1 MFVDIK
7 LYMTT
12 IDEENLFVGSSQENR
27 ELSLNSL
34 RVQTEIIKAPFNPTD
49 PFRLE
54 GNYLEYQRKYNYARF
69 KYYVNNDDT
78 EPSVTR
84 YYFIRDFEY
93 VNDMACR
100 MVCDEDLVSNIFWQL
115 KFARF
120 YPSMCTYNS
129 NKLTAKKRTYKE
141 IETTELFNTV
151 SENNLLLKK
160 YTYALGLVIF
170 SCIADKFKE
179 YWDPQTDVYT
189 EYNGKYPFFNVALPF
204 LYDTQTESVVSG
216 LRFNHGTIPDT
227 DPAEK
232 AQILSIS
239 DFQRFAS
246 NLLPG
251 FQIISSMI
259 TTSVK
264 GLLDFSLNNTSRPT
278 EVDIS
283 SVDEGYEFKN
293 QPLST
298 GGDNPSPTTFYVL
311 SILKGGNTQVL
322 LNSLSVDEY
331 SVPAYKKANILAGS
345 PTIELD
351 LRRINQATPIY
362 FEQSLLPPYVYTV
375 SWVED
380 ANQYTANNFNQGQTD
395 TAFMDYKEQ
404 YAEWY
409 RSNYNAQVT
418 GLKVRQKTEQEN
430 LGIRTVTNLAS
441 TILGIN
447 ATLAGGQVSAL
458 INKNA
463 AAPALAGINVAKQAG
478 DFVTDTISNYMTLNN
493 NQAKERKLQELQIQ
507 DIRNTPDNVSFN
519 SSLGVY
525 IRTKQYV
532 RLMRYENVFLD
543 QIKAYHKA
551 YGFESMIDISDSF
564 QQHTLFDYY
573 RADDTVLNTDEV
585 FLDEME
591 RSQVEDTFSKGVRV
605 WYDYNNMKNFTIENP
620 EKAV

>member
-93 VNDMACR
+93 VNDMVCR

-129 NKLTAKKRTYKE
+129 NKLTANGRKYKAIDAGQIYE
-141 IETTELFNTV
+141 IEE
-151 SENNLLLKK
+151 EYNLLK
-160 YTYALGLVIF
+160 YFQSSGLPTLAVGFIVFTSTYQRDEGDGFAYIEGN
-170 SCIADKFKE
+170 
-179 YWDPQTDVYT
+179 TT
-189 EYNGKYPFFNVALPF
+189 YPLRNYVLPF
-204 LYDTQTESVVSG
+204 IYDPLTGSVREDFKIFAASGDRVLDVFDLGKFLNQT
-216 LRFNHGTIPDT
+216 T
-227 DPAEK
+227 A
-232 AQILSIS
+232 
-239 DFQRFAS
+239 
-246 NLLPG
+246 G
-251 FQIISSMI
+251 FDIVSSMI
-259 TTSVK
+259 Y
-264 GLLDFSLNNTSRPT
+264 LNLKNEINVTVTKYNDYYGARISGIDDNFLRQMT
-278 EVDIS
+278 LADIGNAM
-283 SVDEGYEFKN
+283 VIKKLPDAFE
-293 QPLST
+293 
-298 GGDNPSPTTFYVL
+298 TFIENL
-311 SILKGGNTQVL
+311 PI
-322 LNSLSVDEY
+322 DMY
-331 SVPAYKKANILAGS
+331 SVPEYKKLNIFNGGNVYEYDTRQIVPFGGVS
-345 PTIELD
+345 
-351 LRRINQATPIY
+351 RITY
-362 FEQSLLPPYVYTV
+362 KQSFVPPYRTTLYFN
-375 SWVED
+375 EERI
-380 ANQYTANNFNQGQTD
+380 QYTPNNFISFDND
-395 TAFMDYKEQ
+395 TTFMDFSSA
-404 YAEWY
+404 YADWY
-409 RSNYNAQVT
+409 RQNYNSQIM
-418 GLKVRQKTEQEN
+418 GLKVKQETEQSN
-430 LGIRTVTNLAS
+430 LNIRTMAGLAS
-441 TILGIN
+441 TGIGI
-447 ATLAGGQVSAL
+447 ATTLAGGQVSAL
-458 INKNA
+458 LNKNA
-463 AAPALAGINVAKQAG
+463 AAPALSGLKAVNQAV
-478 DFVTDTISNYMTLNN
+478 DFAANTASNYLTLNN
-493 NQAKERKLQELQIQ
+493 NQAKERKLQEFQIQ
-507 DIRNTPDNVSFN
+507 DLKNTPSEVSFG
-519 SSLGVY
+519 SSIVPFIVNKMY
-525 IRTKQYV
+525 
-532 RLMRYENVFLD
+532 MRVVVFKNIFYD
-543 QIKAYHKA
+543 EIVKYHKA

>member
-93 VNDMACR
+93 VNDMVCR

-129 NKLTAKKRTYKE
+129 NKLTANRRKYKAIDAGQIYE
-141 IETTELFNTV
+141 IEE
-151 SENNLLLKK
+151 EYNLLK
-160 YTYALGLVIF
+160 YFQSSGLPTLAVGFIVFTSTYQRDEGDGFAYIEGN
-170 SCIADKFKE
+170 
-179 YWDPQTDVYT
+179 TT
-189 EYNGKYPFFNVALPF
+189 YPLSNYVLPF
-204 LYDTQTESVVSG
+204 IYDPLTGSVREDFKIFAASGDRVLDVFDLGKFLNQT
-216 LRFNHGTIPDT
+216 T
-227 DPAEK
+227 A
-232 AQILSIS
+232 
-239 DFQRFAS
+239 
-246 NLLPG
+246 G
-251 FQIISSMI
+251 FDIVSSMI
-259 TTSVK
+259 Y
-264 GLLDFSLNNTSRPT
+264 LNLKNEINVTVTKYDDYYGARISGIDDNFLRQMT
-278 EVDIS
+278 LADIGNAM
-283 SVDEGYEFKN
+283 VIKKLPDAFE
-293 QPLST
+293 
-298 GGDNPSPTTFYVL
+298 TFIENL
-311 SILKGGNTQVL
+311 PI
-322 LNSLSVDEY
+322 DMY
-331 SVPAYKKANILAGS
+331 SVPEYKKLNIFNGGNVYEYDTRQIVPFGGVS
-345 PTIELD
+345 
-351 LRRINQATPIY
+351 RITY
-362 FEQSLLPPYVYTV
+362 KQSFVPPYRTTLYFN
-375 SWVED
+375 EERI
-380 ANQYTANNFNQGQTD
+380 QYTPNNFISFNND
-395 TAFMDYKEQ
+395 TTFMDFSSA
-404 YAEWY
+404 YADWY
-409 RSNYNAQVT
+409 RQNYNSQIM
-418 GLKVRQKTEQEN
+418 GLKVKQETEREN
-430 LGIRTVTNLAS
+430 LGVRTAAGLAN
-441 TILGIN
+441 TVVGIG
-447 ATLAGGQVSAL
+447 ATLAGGQISAAL
-458 INKNA
+458 NKNA
-463 AAPALAGINVAKQAG
+463 AAPALAGVSAAKQAT
-478 DFVTDTISNYMTLNN
+478 DFATNTISNYLTLNN
-493 NQAKERKLQELQIQ
+493 NQAKERKLQEFQIQ
-507 DIRNTPDNVSFN
+507 DLKNTPSEVSFG
-519 SSLGVY
+519 SSIVPFIVNKMY
-525 IRTKQYV
+525 
-532 RLMRYENVFLD
+532 MRVVVFKNIFYD
-543 QIKAYHKA
+543 EIVKYHKA

>member
-93 VNDMACR
+93 VNDMVCR

-129 NKLTAKKRTYKE
+129 NKLTANGRKYKAIDAGQIYE
-141 IETTELFNTV
+141 IEE
-151 SENNLLLKK
+151 EYNLLK
-160 YTYALGLVIF
+160 YFQSSGLPTLAVGFIVFTSTYQRDEGDGFAYIEGN
-170 SCIADKFKE
+170 
-179 YWDPQTDVYT
+179 TT
-189 EYNGKYPFFNVALPF
+189 YPLRNYVLPF
-204 LYDTQTESVVSG
+204 IYDPLTGSVREDFKIFAASG
-216 LRFNHGTIPDT
+216 DRVLDVFDLGKFLNQAT
-227 DPAEK
+227 A
-232 AQILSIS
+232 
-239 DFQRFAS
+239 
-246 NLLPG
+246 G
-251 FQIISSMI
+251 FDIVSSMI
-259 TTSVK
+259 YLNLKNEINVTVTK
-264 GLLDFSLNNTSRPT
+264 YDDFYGARISGIDDNFLREMTLA
-278 EVDIS
+278 DIGNAM
-283 SVDEGYEFKN
+283 VIKKLPDAFE
-293 QPLST
+293 
-298 GGDNPSPTTFYVL
+298 TFIENL
-311 SILKGGNTQVL
+311 PI
-322 LNSLSVDEY
+322 DMY
-331 SVPAYKKANILAGS
+331 SVPEYKKLNIFNGGNVYEYDMRQIIPFAG
-345 PTIELD
+345 TT
-351 LRRINQATPIY
+351 RITY
-362 FEQSLLPPYVYTV
+362 KQSFVPPYRTTLYFN
-375 SWVED
+375 EERI
-380 ANQYTANNFNQGQTD
+380 QYTPNNFISFNND
-395 TAFMDYKEQ
+395 TTFMDFSSA
-404 YAEWY
+404 YADWY
-409 RSNYNAQVT
+409 RQNYNSQIM
-418 GLKVRQKTEQEN
+418 GLKVKQETEREN
-430 LGIRTVTNLAS
+430 LGVRTAAGLAN
-441 TILGIN
+441 TVVGIG
-447 ATLAGGQVSAL
+447 ATLAGGQISAAL
-458 INKNA
+458 NKNA
-463 AAPALAGINVAKQAG
+463 AAPALAGVNAAKQAT
-478 DFVTDTISNYMTLNN
+478 DFATNTISNYLTLNN
-493 NQAKERKLQELQIQ
+493 NQAKERKLQEFQIQ
-507 DIRNTPDNVSFN
+507 DLKNTPSEVSFG
-519 SSLGVY
+519 SSIVPFIVNKMY
-525 IRTKQYV
+525 
-532 RLMRYENVFLD
+532 MRVVVFKNIFYD
-543 QIKAYHKA
+543 EIVKYHKA

>member
-93 VNDMACR
+93 VNDIVCR

-129 NKLTAKKRTYKE
+129 NKLTANGRKYKAIDAGQIYE
-141 IETTELFNTV
+141 IEE
-151 SENNLLLKK
+151 EYNLLK
-160 YTYALGLVIF
+160 YFQSSGLPTLAVGFIVFTSTYQRDEGDGFAYIEGN
-170 SCIADKFKE
+170 
-179 YWDPQTDVYT
+179 TT
-189 EYNGKYPFFNVALPF
+189 YPLRNYVLPF
-204 LYDTQTESVVSG
+204 IYDPLTGSVREDFKIFAASGDRVLDVFDLGKFLNQT
-216 LRFNHGTIPDT
+216 T
-227 DPAEK
+227 A
-232 AQILSIS
+232 
-239 DFQRFAS
+239 
-246 NLLPG
+246 G
-251 FQIISSMI
+251 FDIVSSMI
-259 TTSVK
+259 Y
-264 GLLDFSLNNTSRPT
+264 LNLKNEINVTVTKYDDYYGARISGIDDNFLRQMT
-278 EVDIS
+278 LADIGNAM
-283 SVDEGYEFKN
+283 VIKKLPDAFE
-293 QPLST
+293 
-298 GGDNPSPTTFYVL
+298 TFIENL
-311 SILKGGNTQVL
+311 PI
-322 LNSLSVDEY
+322 DMY
-331 SVPAYKKANILAGS
+331 SVPEYKKLNIFNGGNVYEYDTRQIVPFGGVS
-345 PTIELD
+345 
-351 LRRINQATPIY
+351 RITY
-362 FEQSLLPPYVYTV
+362 KQSFVPPYRTTLYFN
-375 SWVED
+375 EERI
-380 ANQYTANNFNQGQTD
+380 QYTPNNFISFNND
-395 TAFMDYKEQ
+395 TTFMDFSSA
-404 YAEWY
+404 YADWY
-409 RSNYNAQVT
+409 RQNYNSQIM
-418 GLKVRQKTEQEN
+418 GLKVKQETEREN
-430 LGIRTVTNLAS
+430 LGVRTAAGLAN
-441 TILGIN
+441 TVVGIG
-447 ATLAGGQVSAL
+447 ATLAGGQISAAL
-458 INKNA
+458 NKNA
-463 AAPALAGINVAKQAG
+463 AAPALAGINAAKQAT
-478 DFVTDTISNYMTLNN
+478 DFATNTISNYLTLNN
-493 NQAKERKLQELQIQ
+493 NQSKERKLQEFQIQ
-507 DIRNTPDNVSFN
+507 DLKNTPSEVSFG
-519 SSLGVY
+519 SSIVPFIVNKMY
-525 IRTKQYV
+525 
-532 RLMRYENVFLD
+532 MRVVVFKNIFYD
-543 QIKAYHKA
+543 EIVKYHKA

>member
-93 VNDMACR
+93 VNDMVCR

-129 NKLTAKKRTYKE
+129 NKLTARGRKYKAIDAGQIYE
-141 IETTELFNTV
+141 IEE
-151 SENNLLLKK
+151 EYNLLK
-160 YTYALGLVIF
+160 YFQSSGLPTLAVGFIVFTSTYQRDEGDGFAYIEGN
-170 SCIADKFKE
+170 
-179 YWDPQTDVYT
+179 TT
-189 EYNGKYPFFNVALPF
+189 YPLRNYVLPF
-204 LYDTQTESVVSG
+204 IYDPLTGSVREDFKIFAASGDRVLDVFDLGKFLNQT
-216 LRFNHGTIPDT
+216 T
-227 DPAEK
+227 A
-232 AQILSIS
+232 
-239 DFQRFAS
+239 
-246 NLLPG
+246 G
-251 FQIISSMI
+251 FDIVSSMI
-259 TTSVK
+259 YLNLKNEINVTVTKYDDYYGARISGIDDNFLRQMTLADIGNAMVIKKLPDAFETFIENLPIDMYSIPEYRKLNIFNGGNVYEYDMRQIIPYAGTTRITYKQSFVPPYRTT
-264 GLLDFSLNNTSRPT
+264 LYFNEERIQYTPNNFISFNNDTTFMDFSS
-278 EVDIS
+278 
-283 SVDEGYEFKN
+283 
-293 QPLST
+293 
-298 GGDNPSPTTFYVL
+298 
-311 SILKGGNTQVL
+311 
-322 LNSLSVDEY
+322 
-331 SVPAYKKANILAGS
+331 AYA
-345 PTIELD
+345 D
-351 LRRINQATPIY
+351 
-362 FEQSLLPPYVYTV
+362 
-375 SWVED
+375 
-380 ANQYTANNFNQGQTD
+380 
-395 TAFMDYKEQ
+395 
-404 YAEWY
+404 WY
-409 RSNYNAQVT
+409 RQNYNSQIM
-418 GLKVRQKTEQEN
+418 GLKVKQETEREN
-430 LGIRTVTNLAS
+430 LGVRTAAGLAN
-441 TILGIN
+441 TVVGIG
-447 ATLAGGQVSAL
+447 ATLAGGQVSAAL
-458 INKNA
+458 NKNA
-463 AAPALAGINVAKQAG
+463 AAPALAGINAAKQAT
-478 DFVTDTISNYMTLNN
+478 DFATNTISNYLTLNN
-493 NQAKERKLQELQIQ
+493 NQSKERKLQEFQIQ
-507 DIRNTPDNVSFN
+507 DLKNTPSEVSFG
-519 SSLGVY
+519 SSIVPFIVNKMY
-525 IRTKQYV
+525 
-532 RLMRYENVFLD
+532 MRVVVFKNIFYD
-543 QIKAYHKA
+543 EIVKYHKA

>member
-93 VNDMACR
+93 VNDMVCR

-129 NKLTAKKRTYKE
+129 NKLTANGRKYKAIDAGQIYE
-141 IETTELFNTV
+141 IEE
-151 SENNLLLKK
+151 EYNLLK
-160 YTYALGLVIF
+160 YFQSSGLPTLAVGFIVFTSTYQRDEGDGFAYIEGN
-170 SCIADKFKE
+170 
-179 YWDPQTDVYT
+179 TT
-189 EYNGKYPFFNVALPF
+189 YPLRNYVLPF
-204 LYDTQTESVVSG
+204 IYDPLTGSVREDFKIFAASGDRVLDVFDLGKFLNQT
-216 LRFNHGTIPDT
+216 T
-227 DPAEK
+227 A
-232 AQILSIS
+232 
-239 DFQRFAS
+239 
-246 NLLPG
+246 G
-251 FQIISSMI
+251 FDIASSMI
-259 TTSVK
+259 Y
-264 GLLDFSLNNTSRPT
+264 LNLKNEINVTVTKYDDYYGARISGIDDNFLRQMT
-278 EVDIS
+278 LADIGNAM
-283 SVDEGYEFKN
+283 VIKKLPDAFE
-293 QPLST
+293 
-298 GGDNPSPTTFYVL
+298 TFIENL
-311 SILKGGNTQVL
+311 PI
-322 LNSLSVDEY
+322 DMY
-331 SVPAYKKANILAGS
+331 SVPEYKKLNIFNGGNVYEYDTRQIVPFGGVS
-345 PTIELD
+345 
-351 LRRINQATPIY
+351 RITY
-362 FEQSLLPPYVYTV
+362 KQSFVPPYRTTLYFN
-375 SWVED
+375 EERI
-380 ANQYTANNFNQGQTD
+380 QYTPNNFISFNND
-395 TAFMDYKEQ
+395 TTFMDFSSA
-404 YAEWY
+404 YADWY
-409 RSNYNAQVT
+409 RQNYNSQIM
-418 GLKVRQKTEQEN
+418 GLKVKQETEQSN
-430 LGIRTVTNLAS
+430 LNIRTMAGLAS
-441 TILGIN
+441 TGIGI
-447 ATLAGGQVSAL
+447 ATTLAGGQVSAL
-458 INKNA
+458 LNKNA
-463 AAPALAGINVAKQAG
+463 AAPALSGLKAVNQAV
-478 DFVTDTISNYMTLNN
+478 DFAANTASNYLTLNN
-493 NQAKERKLQELQIQ
+493 NQAKERKLQEFQIQ
-507 DIRNTPDNVSFN
+507 DLKNTPSEVSFG
-519 SSLGVY
+519 SSIVPFIVNKMY
-525 IRTKQYV
+525 
-532 RLMRYENVFLD
+532 MRVVVFKNIFYD
-543 QIKAYHKA
+543 EIVKYHKA

>member
-93 VNDMACR
+93 VNDMVCR

-129 NKLTAKKRTYKE
+129 NKLTANGRKYKAIDAGQIYE
-141 IETTELFNTV
+141 IEE
-151 SENNLLLKK
+151 EYNLLK
-160 YTYALGLVIF
+160 YFQSSRLPTLAVGFIVFTSTYQRDEGDGFAYIEGN
-170 SCIADKFKE
+170 
-179 YWDPQTDVYT
+179 TT
-189 EYNGKYPFFNVALPF
+189 YPLRNYVLPF
-204 LYDTQTESVVSG
+204 IYDPLTGSIREDFKIFAASGDRVLDVFDLGKFLNQTTG
-216 LRFNHGTIPDT
+216 
-227 DPAEK
+227 
-232 AQILSIS
+232 
-239 DFQRFAS
+239 
-246 NLLPG
+246 G
-251 FQIISSMI
+251 FDIVSSMI
-259 TTSVK
+259 YMNLKNEINITVTKYEDYYGAKISGIDDNFLRQMTLTDVGNAMVIRK
-264 GLLDFSLNNTSRPT
+264 LPDAFETFIENLP
-278 EVDIS
+278 VDM
-283 SVDEGYEFKN
+283 
-293 QPLST
+293 
-298 GGDNPSPTTFYVL
+298 
-311 SILKGGNTQVL
+311 
-322 LNSLSVDEY
+322 Y
-331 SVPAYKKANILAGS
+331 SVPEYRKLNVFNGGNVYEYDTRQIVPFGGVSRITYK
-345 PTIELD
+345 
-351 LRRINQATPIY
+351 
-362 FEQSLLPPYVYTV
+362 QSFIPPYRTTLYFN
-375 SWVED
+375 EERI
-380 ANQYTANNFNQGQTD
+380 QYTPNNFISFNND
-395 TAFMDYKEQ
+395 TTFMDFSSA
-404 YAEWY
+404 YADWY
-409 RSNYNAQVT
+409 RQNYNSQIM
-418 GLKVRQKTEQEN
+418 GLKVKQETEREN
-430 LGIRTVTNLAS
+430 LGVRTAAGLAN
-441 TILGIN
+441 TVVGIG
-447 ATLAGGQVSAL
+447 ATLAGGQISAAL
-458 INKNA
+458 NKNA
-463 AAPALAGINVAKQAG
+463 AAPALAGVNAAKQAT
-478 DFVTDTISNYMTLNN
+478 DFATNTISNYLTLNN
-493 NQAKERKLQELQIQ
+493 NQAKERKLQEFQIQ
-507 DIRNTPDNVSFN
+507 DLKNTPSEVSFG
-519 SSLGVY
+519 SSIVPFIVNKMY
-525 IRTKQYV
+525 
-532 RLMRYENVFLD
+532 MRVVVFKNIFYD
-543 QIKAYHKA
+543 EIVKYHKA

>member
-93 VNDMACR
+93 VNDMVCR

-129 NKLTAKKRTYKE
+129 NKLTANGRKYKAIDAGQIYE
-141 IETTELFNTV
+141 IEE
-151 SENNLLLKK
+151 EYNLLK
-160 YTYALGLVIF
+160 YFQSSGLPTLAVGFIIFTATYQRDEGDGFAYIEGN
-170 SCIADKFKE
+170 
-179 YWDPQTDVYT
+179 TT
-189 EYNGKYPFFNVALPF
+189 YPLRNYVLPF
-204 LYDTQTESVVSG
+204 IYDPLTGSVREDFKIFAVSG
-216 LRFNHGTIPDT
+216 DRVLDVFDLGKFLNQTT
-227 DPAEK
+227 A
-232 AQILSIS
+232 
-239 DFQRFAS
+239 
-246 NLLPG
+246 G
-251 FQIISSMI
+251 FDIVSSMI
-259 TTSVK
+259 Y
-264 GLLDFSLNNTSRPT
+264 LNLKNEINVTVTKYDDYYGARISGIDDNFLRQMTLADIGNAMVIKKLPDAFET
-278 EVDIS
+278 FIENLPVDM
-283 SVDEGYEFKN
+283 
-293 QPLST
+293 
-298 GGDNPSPTTFYVL
+298 
-311 SILKGGNTQVL
+311 
-322 LNSLSVDEY
+322 Y
-331 SVPAYKKANILAGS
+331 SVPEYRKLNIFNGGNVYEYDTRQIVPFGGVSRITYK
-345 PTIELD
+345 
-351 LRRINQATPIY
+351 
-362 FEQSLLPPYVYTV
+362 QSFIPPYRTTLYFN
-375 SWVED
+375 EERI
-380 ANQYTANNFNQGQTD
+380 QYTPNNFISFNND
-395 TAFMDYKEQ
+395 TTFMDFSSA
-404 YAEWY
+404 YADWY
-409 RSNYNAQVT
+409 RQNYNSQIM
-418 GLKVRQKTEQEN
+418 GLKVKQETEREN
-430 LGIRTVTNLAS
+430 LGVRTAAGLAN
-441 TILGIN
+441 TVVGIG
-447 ATLAGGQVSAL
+447 ATLAGGQISAAL
-458 INKNA
+458 NKNA
-463 AAPALAGINVAKQAG
+463 AAPALAGINAAKQAT
-478 DFVTDTISNYMTLNN
+478 DFATNTISNYLTLNN
-493 NQAKERKLQELQIQ
+493 NQAKERKLQEFQIQ
-507 DIRNTPDNVSFN
+507 DLKNTPSEVSFG
-519 SSLGVY
+519 SSIVPFIVNKMY
-525 IRTKQYV
+525 
-532 RLMRYENVFLD
+532 MRVVVFKNIFYD
-543 QIKAYHKA
+543 EIVKYHKA

>member
-93 VNDMACR
+93 VNDMVCR

-129 NKLTAKKRTYKE
+129 NKLTSKGRKYKAIDAGQIYE
-141 IETTELFNTV
+141 IEE
-151 SENNLLLKK
+151 EYNLLK
-160 YTYALGLVIF
+160 YFQSSGLPTLAVGFIIFTATYQRDEGDGFAYIEGN
-170 SCIADKFKE
+170 
-179 YWDPQTDVYT
+179 TT
-189 EYNGKYPFFNVALPF
+189 YPLRNYVLPF
-204 LYDTQTESVVSG
+204 IYDPLTGSVREDFKIFAASGDRVLDVFDLGKFLNQT
-216 LRFNHGTIPDT
+216 T
-227 DPAEK
+227 A
-232 AQILSIS
+232 
-239 DFQRFAS
+239 
-246 NLLPG
+246 G
-251 FQIISSMI
+251 FDIVSSMI
-259 TTSVK
+259 Y
-264 GLLDFSLNNTSRPT
+264 LNLKNEINVTVTKYNDYYGARISGIDDNFLRQMT
-278 EVDIS
+278 LADIGNAM
-283 SVDEGYEFKN
+283 VIKKLPDAFE
-293 QPLST
+293 
-298 GGDNPSPTTFYVL
+298 TFIENL
-311 SILKGGNTQVL
+311 PI
-322 LNSLSVDEY
+322 DMY
-331 SVPAYKKANILAGS
+331 SVPEYKKLNIFNGGNIYEYDTRQIVPFGGVS
-345 PTIELD
+345 
-351 LRRINQATPIY
+351 RITY
-362 FEQSLLPPYVYTV
+362 KQSFIPPYRTTLYFN
-375 SWVED
+375 EERI
-380 ANQYTANNFNQGQTD
+380 QYTPNNFISFNND
-395 TAFMDYKEQ
+395 TTFMDFSSA
-404 YAEWY
+404 YADWY
-409 RSNYNAQVT
+409 RQNYNSQIM
-418 GLKVRQKTEQEN
+418 GLKVKQETEQSN
-430 LGIRTVTNLAS
+430 LNIRTMAGLAG
-441 TILGIN
+441 TGIGI
-447 ATLAGGQVSAL
+447 ATTLAGGQVSAL
-458 INKNA
+458 LNKNA
-463 AAPALAGINVAKQAG
+463 AAPALSGLKAVNQAV
-478 DFVTDTISNYMTLNN
+478 DFAANTASNYLTLNN
-493 NQAKERKLQELQIQ
+493 NQAKERKLQEFQIQ
-507 DIRNTPDNVSFN
+507 DLKNTPSEVSFG
-519 SSLGVY
+519 SSIVPFIVNKMY
-525 IRTKQYV
+525 
-532 RLMRYENVFLD
+532 MRVVVFKNIFYD
-543 QIKAYHKA
+543 EIVKYHKA

>member
-93 VNDMACR
+93 VNDIVCR

-129 NKLTAKKRTYKE
+129 NKLTSNGRKYKAIDAGQIYE
-141 IETTELFNTV
+141 IEE
-151 SENNLLLKK
+151 EYNLLK
-160 YTYALGLVIF
+160 YFQSSELPTLAVGFIVFTSTYQRDEGDGFAYIEGN
-170 SCIADKFKE
+170 
-179 YWDPQTDVYT
+179 TT
-189 EYNGKYPFFNVALPF
+189 YPLRNYVLPF
-204 LYDTQTESVVSG
+204 IYDPLTGSVREDFKIFAASGDRVLDVFDLGKFLNQT
-216 LRFNHGTIPDT
+216 T
-227 DPAEK
+227 A
-232 AQILSIS
+232 
-239 DFQRFAS
+239 
-246 NLLPG
+246 G
-251 FQIISSMI
+251 FDIVSSMI
-259 TTSVK
+259 Y
-264 GLLDFSLNNTSRPT
+264 LNLKNEINVTVTKYNDYYGTRISGIDDNFLRQMT
-278 EVDIS
+278 LADIGNAM
-283 SVDEGYEFKN
+283 VIKKLPDAFE
-293 QPLST
+293 
-298 GGDNPSPTTFYVL
+298 TFIENL
-311 SILKGGNTQVL
+311 PI
-322 LNSLSVDEY
+322 DMY
-331 SVPAYKKANILAGS
+331 SVPEYKKLNIFNGGNIYEYDTRQIVPFVGVS
-345 PTIELD
+345 
-351 LRRINQATPIY
+351 RITY
-362 FEQSLLPPYVYTV
+362 KQSFIPPYRTTLYFN
-375 SWVED
+375 EERI
-380 ANQYTANNFNQGQTD
+380 QYTPNNFISFNND
-395 TAFMDYKEQ
+395 TTFMDFSSA
-404 YAEWY
+404 YADWY
-409 RSNYNAQVT
+409 RQNYNSQIM
-418 GLKVRQKTEQEN
+418 GLKVKQETEREN
-430 LGIRTVTNLAS
+430 LGVRTAAGLAN
-441 TILGIN
+441 TVVGIG
-447 ATLAGGQVSAL
+447 ATLAGGQISAAL
-458 INKNA
+458 NKNA
-463 AAPALAGINVAKQAG
+463 AAPALAGINAAKQAT
-478 DFVTDTISNYMTLNN
+478 DFATNTISNYLTLNN
-493 NQAKERKLQELQIQ
+493 NQSKERKLQEFQIQ
-507 DIRNTPDNVSFN
+507 DLKNTPSEVSFG
-519 SSLGVY
+519 SSIVPFIVNKMY
-525 IRTKQYV
+525 
-532 RLMRYENVFLD
+532 MRVVVFKNIFYD
-543 QIKAYHKA
+543 EIVKYHKA

>member
-93 VNDMACR
+93 VNDMVCR

-129 NKLTAKKRTYKE
+129 NKLTANGRKYKAIDAGQIYE
-141 IETTELFNTV
+141 IEE
-151 SENNLLLKK
+151 EYNLLK
-160 YTYALGLVIF
+160 YFQSSGLPTLAVGFIIFTATYQRDEGDGFAYIEGN
-170 SCIADKFKE
+170 
-179 YWDPQTDVYT
+179 TT
-189 EYNGKYPFFNVALPF
+189 YPLRNYVLPF
-204 LYDTQTESVVSG
+204 IYDPLTGSVREDFKIFAASGDRVLDVFDLGKFLNQT
-216 LRFNHGTIPDT
+216 T
-227 DPAEK
+227 A
-232 AQILSIS
+232 
-239 DFQRFAS
+239 
-246 NLLPG
+246 G
-251 FQIISSMI
+251 FDIVSSMI
-259 TTSVK
+259 YLNLKNEINVTVTKYNDYYGARISGIDDNFLRQMTLADIGNAMVIKKLPDAFETFIENLPIDMYSIPEYRKLNIFNGGNVYEYDMRQIIPYAGTTRITYKQSFVPPYRTT
-264 GLLDFSLNNTSRPT
+264 LYFNEERIQYTPNNFISFNNDTTFMDFSS
-278 EVDIS
+278 
-283 SVDEGYEFKN
+283 
-293 QPLST
+293 
-298 GGDNPSPTTFYVL
+298 
-311 SILKGGNTQVL
+311 
-322 LNSLSVDEY
+322 
-331 SVPAYKKANILAGS
+331 AYA
-345 PTIELD
+345 D
-351 LRRINQATPIY
+351 
-362 FEQSLLPPYVYTV
+362 
-375 SWVED
+375 
-380 ANQYTANNFNQGQTD
+380 
-395 TAFMDYKEQ
+395 
-404 YAEWY
+404 WY
-409 RSNYNAQVT
+409 RQNYNSQIM
-418 GLKVRQKTEQEN
+418 GLKVKQETEREN
-430 LGIRTVTNLAS
+430 LGVRTAAGLAN
-441 TILGIN
+441 TVVGIG
-447 ATLAGGQVSAL
+447 ATLAGGQISAAL
-458 INKNA
+458 NKNA
-463 AAPALAGINVAKQAG
+463 AAPALAGVNAAKQAT
-478 DFVTDTISNYMTLNN
+478 DFATNTISNYLTLNN
-493 NQAKERKLQELQIQ
+493 NQAKERKLQEFQIQ
-507 DIRNTPDNVSFN
+507 DLKNTPSEVSFG
-519 SSLGVY
+519 SSIVPFIVNKIY
-525 IRTKQYV
+525 
-532 RLMRYENVFLD
+532 MRVVVFKNIFYD
-543 QIKAYHKA
+543 EIVKYHKA

>member
-93 VNDMACR
+93 VNDMVCR

-129 NKLTAKKRTYKE
+129 NKLTANRRKYKAIDAGQIYE
-141 IETTELFNTV
+141 IEE
-151 SENNLLLKK
+151 EYNLLK
-160 YTYALGLVIF
+160 TF
-170 SCIADKFKE
+170 
-179 YWDPQTDVYT
+179 Q
-189 EYNGKYPFFNVALPF
+189 
-204 LYDTQTESVVSG
+204 VSG
-216 LRFNHGTIPDT
+216 LPTLAVGFIVFTSTYQRDEGDGFAYIEGNTTYPLRNYVLPFIY
-227 DPAEK
+227 DPLTGSVRE
-232 AQILSIS
+232 
-239 DFQRFAS
+239 DFKIFAAS
-246 NLLPG
+246 GDRVLDVFDLGKFLNQTTAG
-251 FQIISSMI
+251 FDIVSSMI
-259 TTSVK
+259 Y
-264 GLLDFSLNNTSRPT
+264 LNLKNEINVTVTKYDDYYGARISGIDDNFLRQMT
-278 EVDIS
+278 LADIGNAM
-283 SVDEGYEFKN
+283 VIKKLPDAFE
-293 QPLST
+293 
-298 GGDNPSPTTFYVL
+298 TFIENL
-311 SILKGGNTQVL
+311 PI
-322 LNSLSVDEY
+322 DMY
-331 SVPAYKKANILAGS
+331 SVPEYKKLNIFNGGNVYEYDTRQIVPFGGVS
-345 PTIELD
+345 
-351 LRRINQATPIY
+351 RITY
-362 FEQSLLPPYVYTV
+362 KQSFVPPYRTTLYFN
-375 SWVED
+375 EERI
-380 ANQYTANNFNQGQTD
+380 QYTPNNFISFNND
-395 TAFMDYKEQ
+395 TTFMDFSSA
-404 YAEWY
+404 YADWY
-409 RSNYNAQVT
+409 RQNYNSQIM
-418 GLKVRQKTEQEN
+418 GLKVKQETEREN
-430 LGIRTVTNLAS
+430 LGVRTAAGLAN
-441 TILGIN
+441 TVVGIG
-447 ATLAGGQVSAL
+447 ATLAGGQISAAL
-458 INKNA
+458 NKNA
-463 AAPALAGINVAKQAG
+463 AAPALAGVNAAKQAT
-478 DFVTDTISNYMTLNN
+478 DFATNTISNYLTLNN
-493 NQAKERKLQELQIQ
+493 NQAKERKLQEFQIQ
-507 DIRNTPDNVSFN
+507 DLKNTPSEVSFG
-519 SSLGVY
+519 SSIVPFIVNKMY
-525 IRTKQYV
+525 
-532 RLMRYENVFLD
+532 MRVVVFKNIFYD
-543 QIKAYHKA
+543 EIVKYHKA

>member
-93 VNDMACR
+93 VNDMVCR

-129 NKLTAKKRTYKE
+129 NKLTANRRKYKAIDAGQIYE
-141 IETTELFNTV
+141 IEE
-151 SENNLLLKK
+151 EYNLLK
-160 YTYALGLVIF
+160 TF
-170 SCIADKFKE
+170 
-179 YWDPQTDVYT
+179 Q
-189 EYNGKYPFFNVALPF
+189 
-204 LYDTQTESVVSG
+204 VSG
-216 LRFNHGTIPDT
+216 LPTLAVGFIVFTSTYQRDEGDGFAYIEGNTTYPLRNYVLPFIY
-227 DPAEK
+227 DPLTGSVRE
-232 AQILSIS
+232 
-239 DFQRFAS
+239 DFKIFAAS
-246 NLLPG
+246 RDRVLDVFDLGKFLNQTTAG
-251 FQIISSMI
+251 FDIVSSMI
-259 TTSVK
+259 Y
-264 GLLDFSLNNTSRPT
+264 LNLKNEINVTVTKYNDYYGARISGIDDNFLRQMT
-278 EVDIS
+278 LADIGNAM
-283 SVDEGYEFKN
+283 VIKKLPDAFE
-293 QPLST
+293 
-298 GGDNPSPTTFYVL
+298 TFIENL
-311 SILKGGNTQVL
+311 PI
-322 LNSLSVDEY
+322 DMY
-331 SVPAYKKANILAGS
+331 SVPEYKKLNIFNGGNVYEYDTRQIVPFGGVS
-345 PTIELD
+345 
-351 LRRINQATPIY
+351 RITY
-362 FEQSLLPPYVYTV
+362 KQSFVPPYRTTLYFN
-375 SWVED
+375 EERI
-380 ANQYTANNFNQGQTD
+380 QYTPNNFISFNND
-395 TAFMDYKEQ
+395 TTFMDFSSA
-404 YAEWY
+404 YADWY
-409 RSNYNAQVT
+409 RQNYNSQIM
-418 GLKVRQKTEQEN
+418 GLKVKQETEREN
-430 LGIRTVTNLAS
+430 LGVRTAAGLAN
-441 TILGIN
+441 TVVGIG
-447 ATLAGGQVSAL
+447 ATLAGGQISAAL
-458 INKNA
+458 NKNA
-463 AAPALAGINVAKQAG
+463 AAPALAGVNAAKQAT
-478 DFVTDTISNYMTLNN
+478 DFATNTISNYLTLNN
-493 NQAKERKLQELQIQ
+493 NQAKERKLQEFQIQ
-507 DIRNTPDNVSFN
+507 DLKNTPSEVSFG
-519 SSLGVY
+519 SSIVPFIVNKMY
-525 IRTKQYV
+525 
-532 RLMRYENVFLD
+532 MRVVVFKNIFYD
-543 QIKAYHKA
+543 EIVKYHKA

>member
-93 VNDMACR
+93 VNDMVCR

-129 NKLTAKKRTYKE
+129 NKLTANGRKYKAIDAGQIYE
-141 IETTELFNTV
+141 IEE
-151 SENNLLLKK
+151 EYNLLK
-160 YTYALGLVIF
+160 YFQSSGLPTLAVGFIVFTSTYQRDEGDGFAYIEGN
-170 SCIADKFKE
+170 
-179 YWDPQTDVYT
+179 TT
-189 EYNGKYPFFNVALPF
+189 YPLRNYVLPF
-204 LYDTQTESVVSG
+204 IYDPLTGSVREDFKIFAASGDRVLDVFDLGKFLNQT
-216 LRFNHGTIPDT
+216 T
-227 DPAEK
+227 A
-232 AQILSIS
+232 
-239 DFQRFAS
+239 
-246 NLLPG
+246 G
-251 FQIISSMI
+251 FDIVSSMI
-259 TTSVK
+259 Y
-264 GLLDFSLNNTSRPT
+264 LNLKNEINVTVTKYNDYYGARISGIDDNFLRQMT
-278 EVDIS
+278 LADIGNAM
-283 SVDEGYEFKN
+283 VIKKLPDAFE
-293 QPLST
+293 
-298 GGDNPSPTTFYVL
+298 TFIENL
-311 SILKGGNTQVL
+311 PI
-322 LNSLSVDEY
+322 DMY
-331 SVPAYKKANILAGS
+331 SVPEYKKLNIFNGGNVYEYDTRQIVPFGGVS
-345 PTIELD
+345 
-351 LRRINQATPIY
+351 RITY
-362 FEQSLLPPYVYTV
+362 KQSFVPPYRTTLYFN
-375 SWVED
+375 EERI
-380 ANQYTANNFNQGQTD
+380 QYTPNNFISFNND
-395 TAFMDYKEQ
+395 TTFMDFSSA
-404 YAEWY
+404 YADWY
-409 RSNYNAQVT
+409 RQNYNSQIM
-418 GLKVRQKTEQEN
+418 GLKVKQETEREN
-430 LGIRTVTNLAS
+430 LGVRTAAGLAN
-441 TILGIN
+441 TVVGIG
-447 ATLAGGQVSAL
+447 ATLAGGQISAAL
-458 INKNA
+458 NKNA
-463 AAPALAGINVAKQAG
+463 AAPALAGVSAAKQAT
-478 DFVTDTISNYMTLNN
+478 DFATNTISNYLTLNN
-493 NQAKERKLQELQIQ
+493 NQAKERKLQEFQIQ
-507 DIRNTPDNVSFN
+507 DLKNTPSEVSFG
-519 SSLGVY
+519 SSIVPFIVNKMY
-525 IRTKQYV
+525 
-532 RLMRYENVFLD
+532 MRVVVFKNIFYD
-543 QIKAYHKA
+543 EIVKYHKA

>member
-93 VNDMACR
+93 VNDMVCR

-129 NKLTAKKRTYKE
+129 NKLTSNGRKYKAIDAGQIYE
-141 IETTELFNTV
+141 IEE
-151 SENNLLLKK
+151 EYNLLK
-160 YTYALGLVIF
+160 YFQSSGLPTLAVGFIVFTSTYQRDEGDGFAYIEGN
-170 SCIADKFKE
+170 
-179 YWDPQTDVYT
+179 TT
-189 EYNGKYPFFNVALPF
+189 YPLRNYVLPF
-204 LYDTQTESVVSG
+204 IYDPLTGSVREDFKIFAASGDRVLDVFDLGKFLNQT
-216 LRFNHGTIPDT
+216 T
-227 DPAEK
+227 A
-232 AQILSIS
+232 
-239 DFQRFAS
+239 
-246 NLLPG
+246 G
-251 FQIISSMI
+251 FDIVSSMI
-259 TTSVK
+259 YLNLKNEINVTVTKYNDYYEARISGIDDNFLRQMTLADIGNAMVIKKLPDAFETFIENLPIDMYSIPEYRKLNIFNGGNVYEYDMRQIIPYAGTTRITYKQSFVPPYRTT
-264 GLLDFSLNNTSRPT
+264 LYFNEERIQYTPNNFISFNNDTTFMDFSS
-278 EVDIS
+278 
-283 SVDEGYEFKN
+283 
-293 QPLST
+293 
-298 GGDNPSPTTFYVL
+298 
-311 SILKGGNTQVL
+311 
-322 LNSLSVDEY
+322 
-331 SVPAYKKANILAGS
+331 AYA
-345 PTIELD
+345 D
-351 LRRINQATPIY
+351 
-362 FEQSLLPPYVYTV
+362 
-375 SWVED
+375 
-380 ANQYTANNFNQGQTD
+380 
-395 TAFMDYKEQ
+395 
-404 YAEWY
+404 WY
-409 RSNYNAQVT
+409 RQSYNSQIM
-418 GLKVRQKTEQEN
+418 GLKVKQETEREN
-430 LGIRTVTNLAS
+430 LGVRTAAGLAN
-441 TILGIN
+441 TVVGIG
-447 ATLAGGQVSAL
+447 ATLAGGQISAAL
-458 INKNA
+458 NKNA
-463 AAPALAGINVAKQAG
+463 AAPALAGVSAAKQAT
-478 DFVTDTISNYMTLNN
+478 DFATNTISNYLTLNN
-493 NQAKERKLQELQIQ
+493 NQAKERKLQEFQIQ
-507 DIRNTPDNVSFN
+507 DLKNTPSEVSFG
-519 SSLGVY
+519 SSIVPFIVNKMY
-525 IRTKQYV
+525 
-532 RLMRYENVFLD
+532 MRVVVFKNIFYD
-543 QIKAYHKA
+543 EIVKYHKA

>member
-93 VNDMACR
+93 VNDMVCR

-129 NKLTAKKRTYKE
+129 NKLTANGRKYKAIDAGQIYE
-141 IETTELFNTV
+141 IEE
-151 SENNLLLKK
+151 EYNLLK
-160 YTYALGLVIF
+160 YFQSSGLPTLAVGFIVFTSTYQRDEGDGFAYIEGN
-170 SCIADKFKE
+170 
-179 YWDPQTDVYT
+179 TT
-189 EYNGKYPFFNVALPF
+189 YPLRNYVLPF
-204 LYDTQTESVVSG
+204 IYDPLTGSVRGDFKIFAASGDRVLDVFDLGKFLNQTTAG
-216 LRFNHGTIPDT
+216 FNIV
-227 DPAEK
+227 
-232 AQILSIS
+232 
-239 DFQRFAS
+239 
-246 NLLPG
+246 
-251 FQIISSMI
+251 SSMI
-259 TTSVK
+259 Y
-264 GLLDFSLNNTSRPT
+264 LNLKNEINVTVTKYNDYYGAR
-278 EVDIS
+278 IS
-283 SVDEGYEFKN
+283 GIDDNFLR
-293 QPLST
+293 QMTL
-298 GGDNPSPTTFYVL
+298 GDLGNAMVIKKLPDAFETFIENL
-311 SILKGGNTQVL
+311 PI
-322 LNSLSVDEY
+322 DMY
-331 SVPAYKKANILAGS
+331 SVPEYKKLNIFNGGNVYEYDTRQIVPFGGVS
-345 PTIELD
+345 
-351 LRRINQATPIY
+351 RITY
-362 FEQSLLPPYVYTV
+362 KQSFVPPYRTTLYFN
-375 SWVED
+375 EERI
-380 ANQYTANNFNQGQTD
+380 QYTPNNFISFNND
-395 TAFMDYKEQ
+395 TTFMDFSSA
-404 YAEWY
+404 YADWY
-409 RSNYNAQVT
+409 RQNYNSQIM
-418 GLKVRQKTEQEN
+418 GLKVKQETEREN
-430 LGIRTVTNLAS
+430 LGVRTAAGLAN
-441 TILGIN
+441 TVVGIG
-447 ATLAGGQVSAL
+447 ATLAGGQISAAL
-458 INKNA
+458 NKNA
-463 AAPALAGINVAKQAG
+463 AAPALAGVSAAKQAT
-478 DFVTDTISNYMTLNN
+478 DFATNTISNYLTLNN
-493 NQAKERKLQELQIQ
+493 NQAKERKLQEFQIQ
-507 DIRNTPDNVSFN
+507 DLKNTPSEVSFG
-519 SSLGVY
+519 SSIVPFIVNKMY
-525 IRTKQYV
+525 
-532 RLMRYENVFLD
+532 MRVVVFKNIFYD
-543 QIKAYHKA
+543 EIVKYHKA

>member
-93 VNDMACR
+93 VNDMVCR

-129 NKLTAKKRTYKE
+129 NKLTANGRKYKAIDAGQIYE
-141 IETTELFNTV
+141 IEE
-151 SENNLLLKK
+151 EYNLLK
-160 YTYALGLVIF
+160 YFQSSGLPTLAVGFIVFTSTYQRDEGDGFAYIEGN
-170 SCIADKFKE
+170 
-179 YWDPQTDVYT
+179 TT
-189 EYNGKYPFFNVALPF
+189 YPLRNYVLPF
-204 LYDTQTESVVSG
+204 IYDPLTGSVREDFKIFAASGDRVLDVFDLGKFLNQT
-216 LRFNHGTIPDT
+216 T
-227 DPAEK
+227 A
-232 AQILSIS
+232 
-239 DFQRFAS
+239 
-246 NLLPG
+246 G
-251 FQIISSMI
+251 FDIVSSMI
-259 TTSVK
+259 Y
-264 GLLDFSLNNTSRPT
+264 LNLKNEINVTVTKYNDYYGAR
-278 EVDIS
+278 IS
-283 SVDEGYEFKN
+283 GIDDNFLR
-293 QPLST
+293 QMTL
-298 GGDNPSPTTFYVL
+298 GDLGNAMVIKKLPDAFETFIENL
-311 SILKGGNTQVL
+311 PI
-322 LNSLSVDEY
+322 DMY
-331 SVPAYKKANILAGS
+331 SVPEYKKLNIFNGGNVYEYDTRQIVPFGGVS
-345 PTIELD
+345 
-351 LRRINQATPIY
+351 RITY
-362 FEQSLLPPYVYTV
+362 KQSFVPPYRTTLYFN
-375 SWVED
+375 EERI
-380 ANQYTANNFNQGQTD
+380 QYTPNNFISFNND
-395 TAFMDYKEQ
+395 TTFMDFSSA
-404 YAEWY
+404 YADWY
-409 RSNYNAQVT
+409 RQNYNSQIM
-418 GLKVRQKTEQEN
+418 GLKVKQETEREN
-430 LGIRTVTNLAS
+430 LGVRTAAGLAN
-441 TILGIN
+441 TVVGIG
-447 ATLAGGQVSAL
+447 ATLAGGQISAAL
-458 INKNA
+458 NKNA
-463 AAPALAGINVAKQAG
+463 AAPALAGVSAAKQAT
-478 DFVTDTISNYMTLNN
+478 DFATNTISNYLTLNN
-493 NQAKERKLQELQIQ
+493 NQAKERKLQEFQIQ
-507 DIRNTPDNVSFN
+507 DLKNTPSEVSFG
-519 SSLGVY
+519 SSIVPFIVNKIY
-525 IRTKQYV
+525 
-532 RLMRYENVFLD
+532 MRVVVFKNIFYD
-543 QIKAYHKA
+543 EIVKYHKA

>member
-93 VNDMACR
+93 VNDMVCR

-129 NKLTAKKRTYKE
+129 NKLTANRRKYKAIDAGQIYE
-141 IETTELFNTV
+141 IEE
-151 SENNLLLKK
+151 EYNLLK
-160 YTYALGLVIF
+160 YFQSSILPTLAVGFIVFTSTYQRDDGDGFAYIEGN
-170 SCIADKFKE
+170 
-179 YWDPQTDVYT
+179 TT
-189 EYNGKYPFFNVALPF
+189 YPLRNYVLPF
-204 LYDTQTESVVSG
+204 IYDPLTGSVREDFKIFAASG
-216 LRFNHGTIPDT
+216 DRVLDVFDLGKFLNQAT
-227 DPAEK
+227 A
-232 AQILSIS
+232 
-239 DFQRFAS
+239 
-246 NLLPG
+246 G
-251 FQIISSMI
+251 FDIVSSMI
-259 TTSVK
+259 Y
-264 GLLDFSLNNTSRPT
+264 LNLKNEINVTVTKYDDYYGARISGIDDNFLRQMT
-278 EVDIS
+278 LADIGNAM
-283 SVDEGYEFKN
+283 VIKKLPDAFE
-293 QPLST
+293 
-298 GGDNPSPTTFYVL
+298 TFIENL
-311 SILKGGNTQVL
+311 PI
-322 LNSLSVDEY
+322 DMY
-331 SVPAYKKANILAGS
+331 SVPEYKKLNIFNGGNVYEYDTRQIVPFVGVS
-345 PTIELD
+345 
-351 LRRINQATPIY
+351 RITY
-362 FEQSLLPPYVYTV
+362 KQSFVPPYRTTLYFN
-375 SWVED
+375 EERI
-380 ANQYTANNFNQGQTD
+380 QYTPNNFISFNND
-395 TAFMDYKEQ
+395 TTFMDFSSA
-404 YAEWY
+404 YADWY
-409 RSNYNAQVT
+409 RQNYNSQIM
-418 GLKVRQKTEQEN
+418 GLKVKQETEREN
-430 LGIRTVTNLAS
+430 LGVRTAAGLAN
-441 TILGIN
+441 TVVGIG
-447 ATLAGGQVSAL
+447 ATLAGGQISAAL
-458 INKNA
+458 NKNA
-463 AAPALAGINVAKQAG
+463 AAPALAGVNAAKQAT
-478 DFVTDTISNYMTLNN
+478 DFATNTISNYLTLNN
-493 NQAKERKLQELQIQ
+493 NQAKERKLQEFQIQ
-507 DIRNTPDNVSFN
+507 DLKNTPSEVSFG
-519 SSLGVY
+519 SSIVPFIVNKMY
-525 IRTKQYV
+525 
-532 RLMRYENVFLD
+532 MRVVVFKNIFYD
-543 QIKAYHKA
+543 EIVKYHKA